1 MAKITKVTARE
12 ILDSRGFPTI
22 EVDVR
27 LSDGSLGRA
36 AVPSG
41 ASTGSH
47 EALELRD
54 GDSKRF
60 AGKGVLKAVA
70 NAGKELAA
78 AAAGRDP
85 EDQKGLDKALLKK
98 DGTENKSRLGAN
110 AILGVSLAAAR
121 AAAAAKGQ
129 PLYAHLR
136 EAFDLPGKTYLLPA
150 PMLNIINGGVH
161 ADNGLKVQEFMIVP
175 TGADSFAEALR
186 LGAEVYSRLKTLL
199 KTKGLSTGVGDEGG
213 FAPRLGSH
221 DEALELI
228 AEAIRAAGHEG
239 RVKLALDPAASEFCS
254 NGRYT
259 LNGRDEGSDA
269 VIATYARW
277 AERFPIIS
285 IEDGLA
291 EDDWEGWSKIT
302 RRLGGRMRLVG
313 DDLFVTDKTRLKRG
327 ISEGVANAIL
337 IKLNQIGTLSE
348 TVETVRLA
356 QKSGYSAVISH
367 RSGETEDAFI
377 ADLAVALDAGAIK
390 TGAPCRSERL
400 AKYNQLLR
408 IEGELGKNGTYAGD
422 RVFKLAKAQSPQPKA
437 RLKGARL

>member
-1 MAKITKVTARE
+1 MAKITKVLARE
-12 ILDSRGFPTI
+12 ILDSRGLPTV
-22 EVDVR
+22 EADVL
-27 LSDGSLGRA
+27 LSDGTLGRA

-60 AGKGVLKAVA
+60 GGKGVTKAVA
-70 NAGKELAA
+70 NANKELAA
-78 AAAGRDP
+78 AV
-85 EDQKGLDKALLKK
+85 KGLDAADQRAIDKALLKA

-110 AILGVSLAAAR
+110 AILAVSLASCR
-121 AAAAAKGQ
+121 AAAASSKK
-129 PLYAHLR
+129 PLYQHLR
-136 EAFDLPGKTYLLPA
+136 AAFDLPGKTYLLPT

-175 TGADSFAEALR
+175 VGADSFAEAIR
-186 LGAEVYSRLKTLL
+186 LGAEVYARLKTLL

-228 AEAIRAAGHEG
+228 SEAIRAAGHEG
-239 RVKLALDPAASEFCS
+239 RVALALDAAASEFFRD
-254 NGRYT
+254 NRYT
-259 LNGRDEGSDA
+259 MNGKPEGSDG
-269 VIATYARW
+269 VINTYARW
-277 AERFPIIS
+277 ADKFPIIS
-285 IEDGLA
+285 LEDGLS
-291 EDDWEGWSKIT
+291 EDDWDGWSKIT
-302 RRLGGRMRLVG
+302 RKLGGRMRLVG
-313 DDLFVTDKTRLKRG
+313 DDLFVTDKQRLQRG
-327 ISEGVANAIL
+327 IKEGIANAIL
-337 IKLNQIGTLSE
+337 IKLNQIGSLSE

-356 QKSGYSAVISH
+356 QKNGYAAVISH

-422 RVFKLAKAQSPQPKA
+422 RNFKVGRKVKA
-437 RLKGARL
+437 